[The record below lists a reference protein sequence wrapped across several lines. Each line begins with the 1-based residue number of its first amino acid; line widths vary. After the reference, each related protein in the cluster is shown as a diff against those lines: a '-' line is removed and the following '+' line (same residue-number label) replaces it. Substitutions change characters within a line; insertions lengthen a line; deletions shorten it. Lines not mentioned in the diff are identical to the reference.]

1 MPLASQPS
9 PLPARS
15 PRRVLL
21 GLATLAILAGACGLA
36 TGPLSLPGSALWAA
50 AWGDRTALAP
60 HEWTVLLQI
69 RAPRVALGLLLG
81 AGLAI
86 AGAAM
91 QGLFRNPLAD
101 PGLIGVSSGAAL
113 AAVAA
118 IVLGLPALL
127 GMPAT
132 LVVAAAAF
140 GGGWIATFGVIRLA
154 AVDGSIRMAT
164 LLLAGL
170 ALNAIA
176 GAGIALLTSLADD
189 QALRALTFWL
199 FGSLGRAGWRELALV
214 APLILLPLWALG
226 RDARALNALL
236 LGEAEAGHLG
246 VSVDRLKRRI
256 TLLVVLITAS
266 SVALAGLIGFIG
278 LLVPHLIRLV
288 WGPDHRLLL
297 PASALLGAALLVSAD
312 TVART
317 AVAPAELPIGVLT
330 AVIGGP
336 FFLYLLARGRQRAE
350 LQ

>member
-1 MPLASQPS
+1 MRTPSSPARQPLA
-9 PLPARS
+9 
-15 PRRVLL
+15 VLA
-21 GLATLAILAGACGLA
+21 GLAALVVAVSLGSLA
-36 TGPLSLPGSALWAA
+36 TGPLTLPWASLFSALWQDPA
-50 AWGDRTALAP
+50 ALAP
-60 HEWTVLLQI
+60 HERTVLLQV
-69 RAPRVALGLLLG
+69 RAPRVVLGLLIG
-81 AGLAI
+81 AGLAM

-118 IVLGLPALL
+118 IVFGAPAALALPA
-127 GMPAT
+127 T
-132 LVVAAAAF
+132 VVVATAAF
-140 GGGWIATFGVIRLA
+140 CGGWIATLGVLRLA
-154 AVDGSIRMAT
+154 AVEGRVRMAT

-199 FGSLGRAGWRELALV
+199 FGSLSRSGWSELILL
-214 APLILLPLWALG
+214 APLILVSLLWLS
-226 RDARALNALL
+226 REARALNALL

-246 VSVDRLKRRI
+246 VAVDRLKRRI
-256 TLLVVLITAS
+256 TLLVVMITAS
-266 SVALAGLIGFIG
+266 AVALAGLIGFIG
-278 LLVPHLIRLV
+278 LLVPHLIRLI

-297 PASALLGAALLVSAD
+297 PASALLGAALLVAAD
-312 TVART
+312 TAARSV
-317 AVAPAELPIGVLT
+317 VAPAELPIGVLT

-336 FFLYLLARGRQRAE
+336 FFLYLLARGRRRAE

>member
-1 MPLASQPS
+1 MSPP
-9 PLPARS
+9 PLPPS
-15 PRRVLL
+15 LQPRRHRHVLPSLAALMVAAGLIGL
-21 GLATLAILAGACGLA
+21 G
-36 TGPLSLPGSALWAA
+36 TGPLSLPWSSLWAA
-50 AWGDRTALAP
+50 ALGDRAALAP

-81 AGLAI
+81 AGLAM

-118 IVLGLPALL
+118 IVLGLPAALAL
-127 GMPAT
+127 PAT

-140 GGGWIATFGVIRLA
+140 VGGWIATLGVLRLA
-154 AVDGSIRMAT
+154 AVEGSVRMAT

-199 FGSLGRAGWRELALV
+199 FGSLGRAGWRELMLV
-214 APLILLPLWALG
+214 APLILLPLAALQ

-246 VSVDRLKRRI
+246 VAVEGLKRRI

-266 SVALAGLIGFIG
+266 AVALAGLIGFIG
-278 LLVPHLIRLV
+278 LLVPHLIRLI

-297 PASALLGAALLVSAD
+297 PASALLGAALLVVAD
-312 TVART
+312 TAART
-317 AVAPAELPIGVLT
+317 ILAPAELPIGVLT

-336 FFLYLLARGRQRAE
+336 FFLYLLARGRRRAE